1 MQAVQKEYWKNNK
14 EGKSVKIHIKIYAM
28 DAQPAIMVPTH
39 EGLGNT
45 GMVAVVP
52 ENGPDGAIS
61 RDTGAI

>member
-1 MQAVQKEYWKNNK
+1 
-14 EGKSVKIHIKIYAM
+14 M

-45 GMVAVVP
+45 AMVAVVP

-61 RDTGAI
+61 RATGAI